1 MAYNEIKA
9 DLFEIIKNEN
19 YALGHC
25 VGNDFI
31 MGAGIAVEFRKRY
44 GQQKLLIENSNGVGT
59 CSKIY
64 DKDENR
70 YIFYLV
76 TKPYSRMSKPTY
88 VSMENSLI
96 DMFKQI
102 KELEIKK
109 IVMPKIG
116 CGLDGLDWNKVAEL
130 IHKTRPNDVDVLIC
144 YL

>member
-1 MAYNEIKA
+1 MTYDEIKG
-9 DLFEIIKNEN
+9 DLFEIIKNKN
-19 YALGHC
+19 YALAHC

-31 MGAGIAVEFRKRY
+31 MGAGIAVEFKKRY
-44 GQQKLLIENSNGVGT
+44 GQQKLLIESSNGVGT

-76 TKPYSRMSKPTY
+76 TKPYSRTSKPTY
-88 VSMENSLI
+88 ASMENSLT

-102 KELEIKK
+102 KELGITK
-109 IVMPKIG
+109 IAMPKIG
-116 CGLDGLDWNKVAEL
+116 CGLDGLDWNKVKEI
-130 IHKTRPNDVDVLIC
+130 IHKTCPNDVDVLVC